1 MTSDLFVATN
11 VSRRSGRYPL
21 RVPRRSQPDPLA
33 VDVGRRVRALR
44 AAKGWN
50 LEKLAWAGGLSSK
63 GHLSDLEN
71 GLLVPT
77 IATLHSIAEQLGVEL
92 LDLVTFPEQSPRHQ
106 LVARTAHLPPAIIDR
121 LLVDTEAHA
130 APTPSTPTAPVV
142 VVYGR
147 RAPRHAV
154 PFVDLVAA
162 AGTLGPGRTV
172 KTDAWVK
179 VDATA
184 KSLPGAFAARVN
196 GDSMEPLVP
205 SGSVVLFRRPG
216 PGNRH
221 GRVFLVQHRGAGA
234 PDDGGAYLLKF
245 VDKDPQSDTQVVL
258 RSLNPAHP
266 PIRLDSR
273 RDEIDI
279 VAEFVRVIGMA
290 A

>member
-1 MTSDLFVATN
+1 M
-11 VSRRSGRYPL
+11 
-21 RVPRRSQPDPLA
+21 VPRRSQPDPLA

-44 AAKGWN
+44 TAKGWN

-77 IATLHSIAEQLGVEL
+77 IATLNSIAEQLGVEL
-92 LDLVTFPEQSPRHQ
+92 LDLVTFPDKSSRHQ
-106 LVARTAHLPPAIIDR
+106 LVARTGQLPPATIQR
-121 LLVDTEAHA
+121 LLAATEAQAVPATA
-130 APTPSTPTAPVV
+130 APRSTVV
-142 VVYGR
+142 VVHAR
-147 RAPRHAV
+147 RAPRHGV

-179 VDATA
+179 VDAA
-184 KSLPGAFAARVN
+184 AQSLPGAFAARVN

-205 SGSVVLFRRPG
+205 SGSIALFRRPG
-216 PGNRH
+216 PGNRQ

-245 VDKDPQSDTQVVL
+245 VDKDPKSESVVVL
-258 RSLNPAHP
+258 RSLNPSHP

-273 RDEIDI
+273 RDEINV

-290 A
+290 P